1 MDAEDAK
8 TYRHRAATWRG
19 RASEFPADSPKWQEC
34 LNIAHQYDN
43 LADLIAGAAWRSDCN
58 AGQPGHCI
66 GAAGALTALEQKGAG

>member
-43 LADLIAGAAWRSDCN
+43 LADLIAGRR
-58 AGQPGHCI
+58 
-66 GAAGALTALEQKGAG
+66 GAQTVMQASLVTA